1 MTALYVAVHW
11 VAMGMWTLVPIDDF
25 ARVADHIEIGL
36 ETAFKAQPHVLP
48 AQPPR
53 TRLGPTTRVPNA
65 MEEAQHEA
73 SANESD
79 LEAGDE
85 EEARQVSLVV
95 INVRLF
101 AGGKDM
107 LDEREKALVWFLTQH
122 ARWPCEE
129 DLRDAGDGMWEM
141 VFTMA
146 PDEVHEE
153 QGFSIIGW
161 LRELYTRMFYS
172 RHHLSRGRHHEAQHR
187 P

>member
-1 MTALYVAVHW
+1 
-11 VAMGMWTLVPIDDF
+11 MWTLVPIDDF

-36 ETAFKAQPHVLP
+36 ETAFKRNHMCSLLNDRVLGLV
-48 AQPPR
+48 PPLEFR
-53 TRLGPTTRVPNA
+53 MT

-146 PDEVHEE
+146 PDEVPEE

-161 LRELYTRMFYS
+161 LSELYTRMFYS
-172 RHHLSRGRHHEAQHR
+172 RHRLSRGRHHEAQHR